1 MKAQAYVLR
10 IAILCLLALPAASAA
25 HAQAGNYPEKPVTI
39 ISDAGAGASPDVA
52 TRIVADGL
60 DKIWGQHAAVINHPG
75 ANGSIGARAAS
86 EAVADGYTLYAPAL
100 STFVALPTVA
110 PNLPIKLPRDFLPI
124 GFIADQ
130 PMFLAVDPASGIT
143 TLPQLIERAKKD
155 PGAISIAI
163 SGIGRMTHLTGV
175 LLQQQAGI
183 KFVSVPYTGGP
194 GAALSDVAAGRVTMI
209 IEGFPGHHR
218 RGQCRAGQA
227 DRGGVA
233 AAPAGIARSADGC
246 RDRSGLYRG
255 GLAHPG
261 GAGRHAGADHRQS
274 ERGPDQGG
282 QRSGRQEEARH
293 YRQLCAPDDARGD
306 PSLRRQAA
314 GDLAAGAA
322 KDLHA
327 IDQSAVSGAAT
338 SKPRRAPRA
347 MICSIRPDALAV
359 SMHSL
364 KKARHPAR
372 PFCTA
377 IATRLMP

>member
-1 MKAQAYVLR
+1 MKARHWSYV
-10 IAILCLLALPAASAA
+10 AVLCLFALPAASSSF
-25 HAQAGNYPEKPVTI
+25 AQAGNYPEKPVTI

-60 DKIWGQHAAVINHPG
+60 DKVWGQHAAVINHPG

-86 EAVADGYTLYAPAL
+86 EAIADGYTLYAPAL

-124 GFIADQ
+124 GFIAEQ

-209 IEGFPGHHR
+209 IEGFPGII
-218 RGQCRAGQA
+218 GAVNAGQVKLIA
-227 DRGGVA
+227 VASPQRLPELPDLPTVAEAVPGFA
-233 AAPAGIARSADGC
+233 AAGWLILAARRRRSSPKRAQTSPKWSTNRPSKRSSPRSA
-246 RDRSGLYRG
+246 
-255 GLAHPG
+255 
-261 GAGRHAGADHRQS
+261 
-274 ERGPDQGG
+274 
-282 QRSGRQEEARH
+282 
-293 YRQLCAPDDARGD
+293 
-306 PSLRRQAA
+306 
-314 GDLAAGAA
+314 
-322 KDLHA
+322 
-327 IDQSAVSGAAT
+327 
-338 SKPRRAPRA
+338 A
-347 MICSIRPDALAV
+347 M
-359 SMHSL
+359 
-364 KKARHPAR
+364 
-372 PFCTA
+372 CT
-377 IATRLMP
+377 R